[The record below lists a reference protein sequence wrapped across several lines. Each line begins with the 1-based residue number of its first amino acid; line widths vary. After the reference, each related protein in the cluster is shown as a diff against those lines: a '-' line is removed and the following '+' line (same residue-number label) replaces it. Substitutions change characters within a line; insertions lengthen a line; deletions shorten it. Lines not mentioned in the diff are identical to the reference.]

1 MTSVE
6 NIFKT
11 NEGAQEMRARSE
23 ISAKEILREVGS
35 VLRISEAEAAKL

>member
-6 NIFKT
+6 NIFRT
-11 NEGAQEMRARSE
+11 NEGAQEMRPRSE

-35 VLRISEAEAAKL
+35 VLRMSEA